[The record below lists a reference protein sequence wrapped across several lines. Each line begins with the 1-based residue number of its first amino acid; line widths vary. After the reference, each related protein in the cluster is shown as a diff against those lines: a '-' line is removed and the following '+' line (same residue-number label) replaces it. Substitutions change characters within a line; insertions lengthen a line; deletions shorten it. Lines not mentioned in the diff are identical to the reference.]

1 MGSRCCLS
9 WHARIGRGI
18 FGTSNI
24 RDRLSITA
32 MKFHH
37 DAADFEAFQFAKA
50 KQALLWAANSLFLNG
65 HKEVFCQLE
74 TVRSSSKISKTGR
87 VSSKSNWAL
96 RMIDACPFDPVAL
109 PPFAIRMVSK
119 RILLVCN
126 FNGASFLKNQVMK
139 IPEQRLSPQLKVP
152 CKRGRQVF
160 VLHLHNLN
168 DEVPKT

>member
-1 MGSRCCLS
+1 MTQTLKP
-9 WHARIGRGI
+9 
-18 FGTSNI
+18 FN
-24 RDRLSITA
+24 L
-32 MKFHH
+32 
-37 DAADFEAFQFAKA
+37 Q
-50 KQALLWAANSLFLNG
+50 KQSKLFCGLPISLFLNG
-65 HKEVFCQLE
+65 HNEVFCQLE

-152 CKRGRQVF
+152 CK
-160 VLHLHNLN
+160 LHNLN